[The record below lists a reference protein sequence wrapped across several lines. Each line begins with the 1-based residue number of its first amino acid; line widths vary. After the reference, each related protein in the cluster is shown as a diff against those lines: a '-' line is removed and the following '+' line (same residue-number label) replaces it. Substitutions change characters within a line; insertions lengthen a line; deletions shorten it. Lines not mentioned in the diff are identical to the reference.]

1 MFSNVDG
8 ERSRISSSG
17 TSQGGASLIFSN
29 VDGRRSWIS
38 SSDTSQGASSMFLSV
53 GGGRYWIFSFDTSQG
68 VHCQRFLMLMVGALR
83 SSALAPPRG
92 PVVDVF

>member
-1 MFSNVDG
+1 
-8 ERSRISSSG
+8 
-17 TSQGGASLIFSN
+17 
-29 VDGRRSWIS
+29 
-38 SSDTSQGASSMFLSV
+38 MFLSV